1 MTADNIKPVTSK
13 TFKKLKENKEKITM
27 LTAYDF
33 STAKYIDECG
43 VDSILI
49 GDSLGMT
56 ILGYETTIKV
66 TIEDMLTFT
75 KAVSNGVKR
84 ALVIADMPFLSYHL
98 NKEHT
103 TLNAGKL
110 IQAGAKAVKLE
121 GASDF
126 ILDEVYHLTQSGI
139 NVVGHLGFTPQYINT
154 LGGYFVQGKTYENTI
169 KMLNAAKKLEENG
182 AFSIVLEMVPEE
194 SAKLI
199 TSKLDIATIGIGA
212 GRYTDGQILV
222 ADDIL
227 GKFSEFKPKFA
238 RRYADLKSVISESCS
253 KYIDDVTSGRF
264 PDESEIF
271 HLPVEALV
279 ELKELENCEYC
290 CNK

>member
-1 MTADNIKPVTSK
+1 MNADIIKPVTSR
-13 TFKKLKENKEKITM
+13 TLKKMKDNKEKITM

-56 ILGYETTIKV
+56 ILGYDTTIKV

-84 ALVIADMPFLSYHL
+84 ALVVADMPFLSYHL
-98 NKEHT
+98 NKEQT
-103 TLNAGKL
+103 TLNAGRL

-126 ILDEVYHLTQSGI
+126 ILDEVHHLTQSGI

-154 LGGYFVQGKTYENTI
+154 IGGYFVQGKSYENTI

-182 AFSIVLEMVPEE
+182 AFALVLEMVPEE
-194 SAKLI
+194 SAKYI
-199 TSKLDIATIGIGA
+199 SENISIPTIGIGA
-212 GRYTDGQILV
+212 GKYCDGQVLV
-222 ADDIL
+222 IDDIL
-227 GKFSEFKPKFA
+227 GKYPGNIPKFVKQ
-238 RRYADLKSVISESCS
+238 YANIKEIMKDAIS
-253 KYIDDVTSGRF
+253 KYNQDVKTGEF
-264 PDESEIF
+264 PT
-271 HLPVEALV
+271 
-279 ELKELENCEYC
+279 KEYSFNLTEEERDKLEHNI
-290 CNK
+290 NK

>member
-1 MTADNIKPVTSK
+1 MNADIIKPVTSR
-13 TFKKLKENKEKITM
+13 TLKKMKDNKEKITM

-43 VDSILI
+43 VDTILI

-56 ILGYETTIKV
+56 ILGYDTTIKV

-75 KAVSNGVKR
+75 KAVSNGVKK
-84 ALVIADMPFLSYHL
+84 ALVVADMPFLSYHL
-98 NKEHT
+98 NKEQT
-103 TLNAGKL
+103 TLNAGRL

-154 LGGYFVQGKTYENTI
+154 IGGYFIQGKSYENTI

-182 AFSIVLEMVPEE
+182 AFALVLEMVPEE
-194 SAKLI
+194 SAKYISENLSI
-199 TSKLDIATIGIGA
+199 PTIGIGA
-212 GRYTDGQILV
+212 GKYCDGQVLV
-222 ADDIL
+222 IDDIL
-227 GKFSEFKPKFA
+227 GKYPGNIPKFVKQ
-238 RRYADLKSVISESCS
+238 YANIKEIMKDAIS
-253 KYIDDVTSGRF
+253 KYNQDVKTGEF
-264 PDESEIF
+264 PT
-271 HLPVEALV
+271 
-279 ELKELENCEYC
+279 KEYSFNLTEEERDKLEHNI
-290 CNK
+290 NK

>member
-1 MTADNIKPVTSK
+1 MNADIIKPVTSR
-13 TFKKLKENKEKITM
+13 TLKKMKDNKEKITM

-56 ILGYETTIKV
+56 ILGYDTTIKV

-98 NKEHT
+98 NKEQT
-103 TLNAGKL
+103 TLNAGRL

-126 ILDEVYHLTQSGI
+126 ILDEVHHLTQSGI

-154 LGGYFVQGKTYENTI
+154 IGGYFVQGKSYENTI

-182 AFSIVLEMVPEE
+182 AFALVLEMVPEE
-194 SAKLI
+194 SAKYISENLSI
-199 TSKLDIATIGIGA
+199 PTIGIGA
-212 GRYTDGQILV
+212 GKYCDGQVLV
-222 ADDIL
+222 IDDIL
-227 GKFSEFKPKFA
+227 GKYPGNIPKFVKQ
-238 RRYADLKSVISESCS
+238 YANIKEIMKDAIS
-253 KYIDDVTSGRF
+253 KYNQDVKTGEF
-264 PDESEIF
+264 PT
-271 HLPVEALV
+271 
-279 ELKELENCEYC
+279 KEYSFNLTEEERDKLEHNI
-290 CNK
+290 NK

>member
-1 MTADNIKPVTSK
+1 MNNIKPVTSR
-13 TFKKLKENKEKITM
+13 TFQKMKDNKEKITM

-56 ILGYETTIKV
+56 ILGYDTTINV

-75 KAVSNGVKR
+75 KAVSNGVNR

-98 NKEHT
+98 SKEQT

-126 ILDEVYHLTQSGI
+126 ILEEIQHLTQSGI

-154 LGGYFVQGKTYENTI
+154 IGGYFIQGKSYENTL
-169 KMLNAAKKLEENG
+169 KLLQAAKKLEENG
-182 AFSIVLEMVPEE
+182 AFAVVLEMVPEE
-194 SAKLI
+194 SAKFISENLSI
-199 TSKLDIATIGIGA
+199 PTIGIGA
-212 GRYTDGQILV
+212 GKYCDGQVLV
-222 ADDIL
+222 IDDIL
-227 GKFSEFKPKFA
+227 GKYPGNIPRFVKQ
-238 RRYADLKSVISESCS
+238 YANVQEIMKNAISQYNQEV
-253 KYIDDVTSGRF
+253 KTGAF
-264 PDESEIF
+264 PYKEHSFNLSDEER
-271 HLPVEALV
+271 E
-279 ELKELENCEYC
+279 KLEYNLI
-290 CNK
+290 K

>member
-1 MTADNIKPVTSK
+1 MNADIIKPVTSR
-13 TFKKLKENKEKITM
+13 TLKKMKDNKEKITM

-43 VDSILI
+43 VDSILT

-56 ILGYETTIKV
+56 ILGYDTTIKV

-84 ALVIADMPFLSYHL
+84 ALVVADMPFLSYHL
-98 NKEHT
+98 NKEQT
-103 TLNAGKL
+103 TLNAGRL

-126 ILDEVYHLTQSGI
+126 ILDEVHHLTQSGI

-154 LGGYFVQGKTYENTI
+154 IGGYFVQGKSYENTI

-182 AFSIVLEMVPEE
+182 AFALVLEMVPEE
-194 SAKLI
+194 SAKYI
-199 TSKLDIATIGIGA
+199 SENISIPTIGIGA
-212 GRYTDGQILV
+212 GKYCDGQVLV
-222 ADDIL
+222 IDDIL
-227 GKFSEFKPKFA
+227 GKYPGNIPKFVKQ
-238 RRYADLKSVISESCS
+238 YANIKEIMKDAIS
-253 KYIDDVTSGRF
+253 KYNQDVKTGEF
-264 PDESEIF
+264 PT
-271 HLPVEALV
+271 
-279 ELKELENCEYC
+279 KEYSFNLTEEERDKLEHNI
-290 CNK
+290 NK

>member
-98 NKEHT
+98 NKEQT

-194 SAKLI
+194 SAKYISENLSI
-199 TSKLDIATIGIGA
+199 PTIGIGA
-212 GRYTDGQILV
+212 GKYCDGQVLV
-222 ADDIL
+222 IDDIL
-227 GKFSEFKPKFA
+227 GKYPGNIPKFVKQYSNIKEIMKNA
-238 RRYADLKSVISESCS
+238 ILQYNQEVKSGNFPS
-253 KYIDDVTSGRF
+253 KEYSFNLTNEEKDRF
-264 PDESEIF
+264 
-271 HLPVEALV
+271 
-279 ELKELENCEYC
+279 EYLI
-290 CNK
+290 NK

>member
-1 MTADNIKPVTSK
+1 MNADIIKPVTSR
-13 TFKKLKENKEKITM
+13 TLKKMKDNKEKITM

-56 ILGYETTIKV
+56 ILGYDTTIKV

-84 ALVIADMPFLSYHL
+84 ALVVADMPFLSYHL
-98 NKEHT
+98 NKEQT
-103 TLNAGKL
+103 TLNAGRL

-126 ILDEVYHLTQSGI
+126 ILDEVHHLTQSGI

-154 LGGYFVQGKTYENTI
+154 IGGYFVQGKSYENTI

-182 AFSIVLEMVPEE
+182 AFALVLEMVPEE
-194 SAKLI
+194 SAKYISENLSI
-199 TSKLDIATIGIGA
+199 PTIGIGA
-212 GRYTDGQILV
+212 GKYCDGQVLV
-222 ADDIL
+222 IDDIL
-227 GKFSEFKPKFA
+227 GKYPGNIPKFVKQ
-238 RRYADLKSVISESCS
+238 YANIKEIMKDAIS
-253 KYIDDVTSGRF
+253 KYNQDVKTGEF
-264 PDESEIF
+264 PT
-271 HLPVEALV
+271 
-279 ELKELENCEYC
+279 KEYSFNLTEEERDKLEHNI
-290 CNK
+290 NK

>member
-1 MTADNIKPVTSK
+1 MNADIIKPVTSR
-13 TFKKLKENKEKITM
+13 TLKKMKDNKEKITM

-56 ILGYETTIKV
+56 ILGYDTTIKV
-66 TIEDMLTFT
+66 TIENMLTFT

-84 ALVIADMPFLSYHL
+84 ALVVADMPFLSYHL
-98 NKEHT
+98 NKEQT
-103 TLNAGKL
+103 TLNAGRL

-126 ILDEVYHLTQSGI
+126 ILDEVHHLTQSGI

-154 LGGYFVQGKTYENTI
+154 IGGYFVQGKSYENTI

-182 AFSIVLEMVPEE
+182 AFALVLEMVPEE
-194 SAKLI
+194 SAKYISENLSI
-199 TSKLDIATIGIGA
+199 PTIGIGA
-212 GRYTDGQILV
+212 GKYCDGQVLV
-222 ADDIL
+222 IDDIL
-227 GKFSEFKPKFA
+227 GKYPGNIPKFVKQ
-238 RRYADLKSVISESCS
+238 YANIKEIMKDAIS
-253 KYIDDVTSGRF
+253 KYNQDVKTGEF
-264 PDESEIF
+264 PT
-271 HLPVEALV
+271 
-279 ELKELENCEYC
+279 KEYSFNLTEEERDKLEHNI
-290 CNK
+290 NK

>member
-1 MTADNIKPVTSK
+1 MNADIIKPVTSR
-13 TFKKLKENKEKITM
+13 TLKKMKDNKEKITM

-56 ILGYETTIKV
+56 ILGYDTTIKV

-84 ALVIADMPFLSYHL
+84 ALVVADMPFLSYHL
-98 NKEHT
+98 NKEQT
-103 TLNAGKL
+103 TLNAGRL

-126 ILDEVYHLTQSGI
+126 ILDEVHHLTQSGI
-139 NVVGHLGFTPQYINT
+139 NVVGHLGFTPQYINII
-154 LGGYFVQGKTYENTI
+154 GGYFVQGKSYENTI

-182 AFSIVLEMVPEE
+182 AFALVLEMVPEE
-194 SAKLI
+194 SAKYI
-199 TSKLDIATIGIGA
+199 SENISIPTIGIGA
-212 GRYTDGQILV
+212 GKYCDGQVLV
-222 ADDIL
+222 IDDIL
-227 GKFSEFKPKFA
+227 GKYPGNIPKFVKQ
-238 RRYADLKSVISESCS
+238 YANIKEIMKDAIS
-253 KYIDDVTSGRF
+253 KYNQDVKTGEF
-264 PDESEIF
+264 PT
-271 HLPVEALV
+271 
-279 ELKELENCEYC
+279 KEYSFNLTEEERDKLEHNI
-290 CNK
+290 NK

>member
-1 MTADNIKPVTSK
+1 MNADIIKPVTSR
-13 TFKKLKENKEKITM
+13 TLKKMKDSKEKITM

-56 ILGYETTIKV
+56 ILGYNTTIKV

-84 ALVIADMPFLSYHL
+84 ALVVADMPFLSYHL
-98 NKEHT
+98 NKEQT
-103 TLNAGKL
+103 TLNAGRL

-126 ILDEVYHLTQSGI
+126 ILDEVHHLTQSGI

-154 LGGYFVQGKTYENTI
+154 IGGYFVQGKSYENTI

-182 AFSIVLEMVPEE
+182 AFALVLEMVPEE
-194 SAKLI
+194 SAKYI
-199 TSKLDIATIGIGA
+199 SENISIPTIGIGA
-212 GRYTDGQILV
+212 GKYCDGQVLV
-222 ADDIL
+222 IDDIL
-227 GKFSEFKPKFA
+227 GKYPGNIPKFVKQ
-238 RRYADLKSVISESCS
+238 YANIKEIMKDAIS
-253 KYIDDVTSGRF
+253 KYNQDVKTGEF
-264 PDESEIF
+264 PT
-271 HLPVEALV
+271 
-279 ELKELENCEYC
+279 KEYSFNLTEEERDKLEHNI
-290 CNK
+290 NK